1 MNKPPRSSPDP
12 ARNGPRPLDQRELRK
27 FPGYL
32 LARARF
38 VAFKTFE
45 QAVRDSC
52 DLRPVEF
59 SVLLLLEHN
68 PEATQTQLSQALGV
82 APPNMTGLLRRLEGR
97 QLLTRERGASDARQQ
112 HLRLTAEGR
121 ALLTAALSRVRSAD
135 KSWMNRLSR
144 GEQAMLL
151 ELLEKLVDGPAA

>member
-1 MNKPPRSSPDP
+1 MVKPAADTPR
-12 ARNGPRPLDQRELRK
+12 AAPRALDQRELRR

-32 LARARF
+32 LARSRY
-38 VAFKTFE
+38 VAFKAFE
-45 QAVRDSC
+45 SAVRESC
-52 DLRPVEF
+52 NLRPVEF

>member
-1 MNKPPRSSPDP
+1 MPSPPSEPT
-12 ARNGPRPLDQRELRK
+12 RNGARALDQRELKK

-45 QAVRDSC
+45 HAVRDSC

-68 PEATQTQLSQALGV
+68 PEATQSQLSQALGV
-82 APPNMTGLLRRLEGR
+82 APPNMTGILRRLEGR
-97 QLLTRERGASDARQQ
+97 QLLTRERAVRDARQQ
-112 HLRLTAEGR
+112 HVTLTAQGR
-121 ALLTAALSRVRSAD
+121 ALLADAVTLAKGAD
-135 KSWMNRLSR
+135 KSWLTRLSR
-144 GEQAMLL
+144 GEQAMLM
-151 ELLEKLVDGPAA
+151 ELLDKLAGG